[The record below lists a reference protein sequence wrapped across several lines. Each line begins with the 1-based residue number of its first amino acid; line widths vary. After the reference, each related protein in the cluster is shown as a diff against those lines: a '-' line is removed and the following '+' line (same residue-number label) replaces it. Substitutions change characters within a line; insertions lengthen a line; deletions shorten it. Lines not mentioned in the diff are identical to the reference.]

1 MRYLQVPRY
10 LLPDFLERL
19 ERLQSVESTDATLI
33 DTTPIATE
41 EHLYLP
47 VREPPEPLPST
58 AFLLGRRSLP
68 IAALLRHP
76 QVDLSL
82 RLFLSRH
89 GRRHGALFDANNPD
103 TQADTVHLLESFVRA
118 LEDVEGD
125 SVCRAAFGHEDTNN
139 QLPVGGE
146 DGEQKREE
154 ESSTGRGSS
163 APLSDK
169 QVGGNEKRG

>member
-10 LLPDFLERL
+10 LLPDFFGRL
-19 ERLQSVESTDATLI
+19 ERLQELQSTDATLI
-33 DTTPIATE
+33 DTTPITTE

-47 VREPPEPLPST
+47 VSEPPEPLPST

-68 IAALLRHP
+68 IAALLCHP

-118 LEDVEGD
+118 IEDVEGD
-125 SVCRAAFGHEDTNN
+125 SVCRAALAGWAGFWRAFCLWELSCSSRTALRLVALDVFYRAHEA
-139 QLPVGGE
+139 LE
-146 DGEQKREE
+146 
-154 ESSTGRGSS
+154 
-163 APLSDK
+163 
-169 QVGGNEKRG
+169 